1 MNSLFDLFYFD
12 RRVSSNRGDP
22 VVIFLNARTVKP
34 IHFGSGRK
42 LKSGTVFDRVS
53 LNLRT
58 NVFRFEDGAY
68 AADVPAGVLTG
79 QVGSCVS

>member
-42 LKSGTVFDRVS
+42 IKSGTPFDRIS

-68 AADVPAGVLTG
+68 TTDVPQDVLVE
-79 QVGSCVS
+79 QVGSRG